1 MVNEMELKRM
11 NIFGEYEEGIK
22 LATKEYNNSNNTDR
36 DRWVLCYHLSLFHN
50 KLKNKKQATYYIDK
64 ALRYVEEGL
73 IDEIECVI
81 TIWQMIEVKK
91 NSLELFE
98 LINAYTELRNHLKT
112 IILDSNNREMISID
126 IEIAIINNKLDEV
139 LRLLNMAVELNYID
153 VVEFT
158 KEDIINSKTF
168 SKENKENVLTFI
180 NEMI

>member
-1 MVNEMELKRM
+1 MVDEMELKRM

-22 LATKEYNNSNNTDR
+22 LATKEYNNLNNTYR

-50 KLKNKKQATYYIDK
+50 KLKNREQATYYIDE

-73 IDEIECVI
+73 IGDIECII

-91 NSLELFE
+91 NNLESFE
-98 LINAYTELRNHLKT
+98 LINAYTELRNHLR
-112 IILDSNNREMISID
+112 IIMLDNNSREMINID
-126 IEIAIINNKLDEV
+126 IEIAIMNNSINEV
-139 LRLLNMAVELNYID
+139 LNLLNKAVELNYID

-168 SKENKENVLTFI
+168 SKENKEKVLTFI
-180 NEMI
+180 NKVL

>member
-1 MVNEMELKRM
+1 MINEMELKRI

-50 KLKNKKQATYYIDK
+50 KLKNKKQATYYIDE

-91 NSLELFE
+91 DSLESFE
-98 LINAYTELRNHLKT
+98 LVNAYTELRNHLKT
-112 IILDSNNREMISID
+112 TIFDNNREMISID

-139 LRLLNMAVELNYID
+139 LKLLNMAVELNYID
-153 VVEFT
+153 VIEFT

-180 NEMI
+180 NEVI

>member
-1 MVNEMELKRM
+1 MINEMELKRM

-91 NSLELFE
+91 DILETFE

-112 IILDSNNREMISID
+112 TIFDNSREMISID

-139 LRLLNMAVELNYID
+139 LKLLNMAVELNYID
-153 VVEFT
+153 VIEFT

-180 NEMI
+180 NKVL